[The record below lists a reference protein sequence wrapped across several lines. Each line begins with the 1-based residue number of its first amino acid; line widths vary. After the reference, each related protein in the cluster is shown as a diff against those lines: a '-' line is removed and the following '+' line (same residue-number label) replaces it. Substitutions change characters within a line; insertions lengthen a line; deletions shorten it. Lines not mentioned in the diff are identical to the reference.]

1 MKFNDALFGVLL
13 IIFGAAIGWHISSYP
28 EMSGQKFGPAVFPGL
43 IAAGLAGCG
52 LLLAL
57 RARFRRPGVR
67 APVFEIAAWTRSPA
81 LASNFALIC
90 GALVFYIVA
99 ADTLGFLITGT
110 LLLFALFLKFGVS
123 PLQAALVAPGS
134 AIIIHLLFY
143 KMLRVPLPWGLLE
156 FMAGW

>member
-28 EMSGQKFGPAVFPGL
+28 EMSGQKFGPAVFPGM
-43 IAAGLAGCG
+43 IAAGLAACG

-57 RARFRRPGVR
+57 RTVRVR
-67 APVFEIAAWTRSPA
+67 APVFEIAAWTRSPV

-90 GALVFYIVA
+90 AALIFYIVA

-110 LLLFALFLKFGVS
+110 LLLFALFRKFGVS
-123 PLQAALVAPGS
+123 ALQAALVAPGS
-134 AIIIHLLFY
+134 AIVIHLLFY